1 MITATSLVHPT
12 MIAKIRQGLHY
23 AIKSEG
29 HKMGGHG
36 NRVYIKNAKGHAIMR
51 LDWKG
56 KGKFVAYGG
65 AGWGQTEVTEIVKEA
80 LQRGCSANRVKPRAF
95 RCDDIPATPSPAAK
109 AFISGNKSLQKRLA
123 ELRNL
128 AGIGAAKVA
137 VIGLAL
143 SSMSGGFI

>member
-80 LQRGCSANRVKPRAF
+80 LQRGCSANRVKPR
-95 RCDDIPATPSPAAK
+95 DLDIPATPSPAAK